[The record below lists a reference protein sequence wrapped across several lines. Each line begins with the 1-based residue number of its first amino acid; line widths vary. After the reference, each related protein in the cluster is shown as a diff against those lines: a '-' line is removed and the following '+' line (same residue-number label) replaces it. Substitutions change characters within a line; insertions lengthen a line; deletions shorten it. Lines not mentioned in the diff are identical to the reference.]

1 MPIFKVIFTRF
12 LALIAVLV
20 LAGCAGMSGTGSRD
34 GAQDTSLT
42 IDLTVPAP
50 DAWERIRRGYAIPN
64 LNTPLVDKWTAY
76 YAAHPESMNRM
87 ANRAGKYLYYIVE
100 EINRR
105 GLPTELALLPFVESA
120 YNPIAYSHAN
130 ASGLWQFIPSTGTQF
145 KLKQD
150 WWHDQRRDPI
160 ASTNAALDY
169 LEYLF
174 EFQGDWYL
182 ALASYNWGEGAV
194 QRAVKQNAAAGKPTD
209 YLSLNMPAETRN
221 YLPKL
226 QAIKNIVADPKKY
239 SVVLPDVDNSP
250 YFVAIRKTVNIDYE
264 LAAKFAEMPIEDFQ
278 ALNPSFNQPVISVKE
293 NHSIILPRDRVAIY
307 NKNLAQYRGDLT
319 SWRTYEA
326 KDGESFA
333 AIASKFG
340 VPESRLRQAN
350 RIPNNV
356 RLASAQT
363 LLIPGPSGEGIR
375 LNPADKTSLAM
386 AGRGAPPRAA
396 TPPAAARATTV
407 RTAAT
412 NATPQNNPTTSPAS
426 GGAVRTHTVRSGET
440 LSSIASQY
448 GTTVASIRALNNLK
462 SDKLRAGVTLRV
474 PGTNNRS

>member
-1 MPIFKVIFTRF
+1 MPTIHILFTRF
-12 LALIAVLV
+12 LFTRFLSLIALLV
-20 LAGCAGMSGTGSRD
+20 LAGCAGMSGTSSRD

-250 YFVAIRKTVNIDYE
+250 YFVAIKKTVNIDYT
-264 LAAKFAEMPIEDFQ
+264 LAAKFAEMPLEDFQ

-319 SWRTYEA
+319 SWKTYTAEE
-326 KDGESFA
+326 GESIA

-356 RLASAQT
+356 RVASAET
-363 LLIPGPSGEGIR
+363 LIIPGPSGEGIR
-375 LNPADKTSLAM
+375 LNPADKTSLAQ
-386 AGRGAPPRAA
+386 AGRGAPPSANR
-396 TPPAAARATTV
+396 TTQSNRAT
-407 RTAAT
+407 
-412 NATPQNNPTTSPAS
+412 
-426 GGAVRTHTVRSGET
+426 VRTHTVRSGET
-440 LSSIASQY
+440 LSSIAQQY
-448 GTTVASIRALNNLK
+448 GTTAASLRALNNLK
-462 SDKLRAGVTLRV
+462 SDTLRAGAKLRV
-474 PGTNNRS
+474 PGTSNRS

>member
-1 MPIFKVIFTRF
+1 MLNFPVLIVRLLSFCALVI
-12 LALIAVLV
+12 
-20 LAGCAGMSGTGSRD
+20 LAGCAGLSGQNNRD
-34 GAQDTSLT
+34 GAQDTPLT

-87 ANRAGKYLYYIVE
+87 AARAGKYLYYIIE

-120 YNPIAYSHAN
+120 YNPIAYSSAR

-194 QRAVKQNAAAGKPTD
+194 KRAVDRNAAAGKPTD
-209 YLSLNMPAETRN
+209 YLSLKMPAETRN

-239 SVVLPDVDNSP
+239 AVVLPDVDNSP
-250 YFVAIRKTVNIDYE
+250 YFVAIKKTVNIDYA
-264 LAAKFAEMPIEDFQ
+264 LAAQFAEMPLEDFQ
-278 ALNPSFNQPVISVKE
+278 ALNPSFNQPLISAKE
-293 NHSIILPRDRVAIY
+293 NHAVILPRDRVEIY
-307 NKNLAQYRGDLT
+307 NKNLAQYKGDLS
-319 SWRTYEA
+319 SWKTYEA
-326 KDGESFA
+326 EDGESIA

-350 RIPNNV
+350 RIPNNI
-356 RLASAQT
+356 RLVSSQT
-363 LLIPGPSGEGIR
+363 IIIPAPSGEGIR
-375 LNPADKTSLAM
+375 LNPADKTSLAQN
-386 AGRGAPPRAA
+386 GAKTSVASQGNQRRANTRA
-396 TPPAAARATTV
+396 NNIRTVNAQTKPPA
-407 RTAAT
+407 RT
-412 NATPQNNPTTSPAS
+412 
-426 GGAVRTHTVRSGET
+426 AVRTHTIRSGDT
-440 LSSIASQY
+440 LSSIAQRY
-448 GTTVASIRALNNLK
+448 GTTTAALRALNNLK
-462 SDKLRAGVTLRV
+462 SDKLRAGATLRV
-474 PGTNNRS
+474 PGTINRS

>member
-1 MPIFKVIFTRF
+1 MLMPNIQVLFTRF

-20 LAGCAGMSGTGSRD
+20 LAGCAGLSGTGSRE
-34 GAQDTSLT
+34 GAQDTSMT

-76 YAAHPESMNRM
+76 YAKHPEAMNRM

-120 YNPIAYSHAN
+120 FNPIAYSHAK

-182 ALASYNWGEGAV
+182 ALASYNCGEGAV
-194 QRAVKQNAAAGKPTD
+194 QRAVKRNAAAGKPTD

-226 QAIKNIVADPKKY
+226 QAIKNIVADPQKY
-239 SVVLPDVDNSP
+239 AVVLPDVDNSP
-250 YFVAIRKTVNIDYE
+250 YFVAIKQNVNIDYV
-264 LAAKFAEMPIEDFQ
+264 LAAQFAELPLEDFQ

-319 SWRTYEA
+319 SWRAYEA
-326 KDGESFA
+326 KDGENLA
-333 AIASKFG
+333 AIANKFG
-340 VPESRLRQAN
+340 VPEGRLRQAN
-350 RIPNNV
+350 RIPGNV
-356 RLASAQT
+356 RVVSAQT

-375 LNPADKTSLAM
+375 LNPADKTSLAQ
-386 AGRGAPPRAA
+386 AGRRNTARTATTTARTTTTSAPPS
-396 TPPAAARATTV
+396 
-407 RTAAT
+407 TAA
-412 NATPQNNPTTSPAS
+412 NASA
-426 GGAVRTHTVRSGET
+426 RIHTVRSGDT
-440 LSSIASQY
+440 LGKIAQQY
-448 GTTVASIRALNNLK
+448 STTVTAIRALNNLK
-462 SDKLRAGVTLRV
+462 SNNLRIGARLRI
-474 PGTNNRS
+474 PSSPNRI

>member
-1 MPIFKVIFTRF
+1 MLMPNIQSLFIRF
-12 LALIAVLV
+12 LAIAALVV
-20 LAGCAGMSGTGSRD
+20 LAGCAGMSGSGSRD
-34 GAQDTSLT
+34 GAQDTPLT

-120 YNPIAYSHAN
+120 YNPIAYSHAK

-194 QRAVKQNAAAGKPTD
+194 QRAVKRNEAAGKPTD

-250 YFVAIRKTVNIDYE
+250 YFVAIKKTVNIDYV
-264 LAAKFAEMPIEDFQ
+264 LAAQFAEMPLEDFQ

-319 SWRTYEA
+319 SWKTYEA
-326 KDGESFA
+326 SDGESLS
-333 AIASKFG
+333 AIATKFG
-340 VPESRLRQAN
+340 VSESRLRQAN

-356 RLASAQT
+356 RLASAET
-363 LLIPGPSGEGIR
+363 LIIPGPSSEGIK
-375 LNPADKTSLAM
+375 LNPADQTSLAQ
-386 AGRGAPPRAA
+386 AGRGNARQADR
-396 TPPAAARATTV
+396 TRNNARATV
-407 RTAAT
+407 RTASSSSNQT
-412 NATPQNNPTTSPAS
+412 AS
-426 GGAVRTHTVRSGET
+426 TAAIRVHTVRAGET
-440 LSSIASQY
+440 LSKIAQQY
-448 GTTVASIRALNNLK
+448 GTTISSLRALNNLK
-462 SDKLRAGVTLRV
+462 SDKLRVGVRLRV
-474 PGTNNRS
+474 PGTSNRS

>member
-1 MPIFKVIFTRF
+1 MLMPNFQSLFIRF
-12 LALIAVLV
+12 IAIASLVV
-20 LAGCAGMSGTGSRD
+20 LAGCAGMSGSGSGD
-34 GAQDTSLT
+34 GAQDTPLT

-120 YNPIAYSHAN
+120 YNPIAYSHAK

-194 QRAVKQNAAAGKPTD
+194 KRAVKRNEAAGKPTD

-250 YFVAIRKTVNIDYE
+250 YFVAIKKTVNIDYV
-264 LAAKFAEMPIEDFQ
+264 LAAQFAEMPLEDFQ

-319 SWRTYEA
+319 SWKTYEA
-326 KDGESFA
+326 SDGESLS
-333 AIASKFG
+333 AIATKFG
-340 VPESRLRQAN
+340 VSESRLRQAN
-350 RIPNNV
+350 RIPNNI
-356 RLASAQT
+356 RLASAET
-363 LLIPGPSGEGIR
+363 LIIPGPSGEGIK
-375 LNPADKTSLAM
+375 LNPADRTSLAQ
-386 AGRGAPPRAA
+386 AGRGNARQ
-396 TPPAAARATTV
+396 TDRSRNNARATA
-407 RTAAT
+407 RTASSSANQT
-412 NATPQNNPTTSPAS
+412 AS
-426 GGAVRTHTVRSGET
+426 RASIRVHTVRAGDT
-440 LSSIASQY
+440 LSKIAQQY
-448 GTTVASIRALNNLK
+448 GTTVSSLRALNNLK
-462 SDKLRAGVTLRV
+462 SDKLRVGARLRV
-474 PGTNNRS
+474 PGTSNRS

>member
-1 MPIFKVIFTRF
+1 MLMPNIQVFFTRF

-20 LAGCAGMSGTGSRD
+20 LAGCAGLTGTGSRE
-34 GAQDTSLT
+34 GAQDTSMT

-76 YAAHPESMNRM
+76 YARHPEAMNRM

-120 YNPIAYSHAN
+120 YNPIAYSHAK

-194 QRAVKQNAAAGKPTD
+194 QRAVKRNAAAGKPTD
-209 YLSLNMPAETRN
+209 YLSLNMPEETRN

-239 SVVLPDVDNSP
+239 AVVLPDVDNSP
-250 YFVAIRKTVNIDYE
+250 YFVAIKKTVNIDYV
-264 LAAKFAEMPIEDFQ
+264 LAAQFAELSLEDFQ
-278 ALNPSFNQPVISVKE
+278 ALNPSFNQSVISVKE

-326 KDGESFA
+326 QEGENLA

-340 VPESRLRQAN
+340 VPEGRLRQAN

-356 RLASAQT
+356 RLVSAQT
-363 LLIPGPSGEGIR
+363 LIIPGPSGEGIR
-375 LNPADKTSLAM
+375 LNPADKTSLAQ
-386 AGRGAPPRAA
+386 AGQGNTARTITTTTAP
-396 TPPAAARATTV
+396 ART
-407 RTAAT
+407 AT
-412 NATPQNNPTTSPAS
+412 NAP
-426 GGAVRTHTVRSGET
+426 VRTHTVRSGDT
-440 LSSIASQY
+440 LGSIAQQY
-448 GTTVASIRALNNLK
+448 STTVAAIRALNNLK
-462 SDKLRAGVTLRV
+462 SDTLRAGTRLRV
-474 PGTNNRS
+474 PGAANRI

>member
-1 MPIFKVIFTRF
+1 MLMLNIQTLLTRV
-12 LALIAVLV
+12 LALVAVLI
-20 LAGCAGMSGTGSRD
+20 LAGCAGMSGTDSRD
-34 GAQDTSLT
+34 GGQDTSQT

-76 YAAHPESMNRM
+76 YARHPESMNRM

-194 QRAVKQNAAAGKPTD
+194 QRAVKKNAAAGKPTD
-209 YLSLNMPAETRN
+209 YLSLNMPAETQN

-239 SVVLPDVDNSP
+239 SVVLPNVDNSP
-250 YFVAIRKTVNIDYE
+250 YFVSVKKTVNIDYV
-264 LAAKFAEMPIEDFQ
+264 LAAQFAEMPLEDFQ

-293 NHSIILPRDRVAIY
+293 NHAVILPRDRVAIY
-307 NKNLAQYRGDLT
+307 NKNIAQYRGDLT
-319 SWRTYEA
+319 SWKSYEA
-326 KDGESFA
+326 ADGESIT

-340 VPESRLRQAN
+340 VPEGRLRQAN
-350 RIPNNV
+350 RIPANV
-356 RLASAQT
+356 RLTSAET

-375 LNPADKTSLAM
+375 LNPADKTSLAQ
-386 AGRGAPPRAA
+386 AGRGNTPQTTNARAA
-396 TPPAAARATTV
+396 TRPPAASPR
-407 RTAAT
+407 R
-412 NATPQNNPTTSPAS
+412 SPAAS
-426 GGAVRTHTVRSGET
+426 APASARPTLRLHTVRAGDT
-440 LSSIASQY
+440 LSSIAQQY
-448 GTTVASIRALNNLK
+448 GTSAASIRALNNLK
-462 SDKLRAGVTLRV
+462 SNTLRAGAKLRIPSV
-474 PGTNNRS
+474 ISSN